1 MSEYIKRVDAIKICQ
16 QHSQR
21 CFKANDAKGQFI
33 AETIEDEVIK
43 IPTANVIE
51 VIRCKD
57 CKKWNNT
64 SHVCGEFIANQK
76 LQNGGRVVFITEPN
90 DFCSYGERRKEE

>member
-1 MSEYIKRVDAIKICQ
+1 MAEYIKRVDAMKICQ
-16 QHSQR
+16 QYSQQ
-21 CFKANDAKGQFI
+21 CFNANDSKGQFI

-57 CKKWNNT
+57 CNYHKT
-64 SHVCGEFIANQK
+64 DAFGQK
-76 LQNGGRVVFITEPN
+76 MCMRGFTYFQMN
-90 DFCSYGERRKEE
+90 DDDYCSYGVRKGDNK